1 LSSVLEREVLPLVAQ
16 PHRYV
21 GHERGVAR
29 KDWDAARVRMLFCY
43 PDLYEVGMSHPGTQ
57 ILYHVVNRV
66 PAWLMERAYAPW
78 PDMEALMR
86 ERRIPLFSLETKRP
100 ARDFDVIGFTL
111 QSELTYTNVLTM
123 LDLAGMPLR
132 QAERGDRDPLV
143 LAGGPCAS
151 NPEPMAAFVDAYLL
165 GDAEDAL
172 PEILQIV
179 AEEKARAPGAGSRGP
194 GEAAGNPASP
204 TPDPGSRARSRQHL
218 LWRLASEV
226 PGVYVPSLYVLP
238 PGGGTARPSDPRLPY
253 PVLARTVPELK
264 ADDHPRRMLVPLAQ
278 VTHERLPIEVQR
290 GCVRGCR
297 FCQAGY
303 LYRPVRER
311 DARECVAIAVE
322 GMAHGGNEEI
332 SLLSLSTA
340 DHSQAE
346 ALVDAVSRVAAAR
359 GVAVALPSLRADAF
373 SVRLAESASRVR
385 RTGFTFAPEAGSER
399 LRRVINKGLT
409 EQDILL
415 AVERVLEAGWT
426 SVKLYLMIGHPTE
439 GDADFEELA
448 GLTAKLRAAARRRAG
463 RSVCLSISPFVPK
476 PHTPFQWERQDG
488 LEETRA
494 KLRWI
499 RKRLAGAGVEV
510 KHHDLEATAVEG
522 MISRGGRETADL
534 IEGAWR
540 RGARFDEW
548 TEQLRPEAWRAALG
562 DIGSSLEARFG
573 ARDEDEALPWEVV
586 SYGIARRWFQR
597 ERRQAYAEA
606 LTEECRRG
614 RCSACGVCD
623 FETVTNVLAAD
634 SAATEKTSGV
644 VSPASGDDPPA
655 PPRQPT
661 LEPHQTIRLRYAKR
675 APVRFLSHL
684 DVLRELVRT
693 LRRAGAPLVY
703 SAGFMP
709 RPRMSAGLA
718 LATGWTS
725 DSEWLDLELAGEWD
739 ARRLAQLLGG
749 LNRHG
754 APGLRFLAAGVLRPG
769 PSLSASVERS
779 AYRATFPE
787 PPFEPVF
794 ARLDAGCRAFL
805 ARDAVPF
812 VRERAARRQT
822 VDLRPLVYE
831 LAALDGATVAL
842 ELRTASD
849 GSAKPTELLEA
860 ACRVPRHLVPLI
872 NIHKTGTWLVGGIA
886 PLAGCL
892 VTAGEQTVETVD
904 SDQWEPAGDPRGDPG
919 GRHPGRAA
927 GGSSGRA
934 PHGRRHLSRQ
944 GRSGPAGD
952 PGGVR

>member
-1 LSSVLEREVLPLVAQ
+1 LGSILEREVLPLVAK

-29 KDWDAARVRMLFCY
+29 KDWGAARVRMLLCY

-57 ILYHVVNRV
+57 ILYHLVNRN

-86 ERRIPLFSLETKRP
+86 ERGLPLFSLESKRP

-123 LDLAGMPLR
+123 LDLAGLPLR
-132 QAERGDRDPLV
+132 QSERREGDPLV

-165 GDAEDAL
+165 GDAEEAL
-172 PEILQIV
+172 AEILSVV
-179 AEEKARAPGAGSRGP
+179 AEAKDR
-194 GEAAGNPASP
+194 SP
-204 TPDPGSRARSRQHL
+204 SRARL
-218 LWRLASEV
+218 LWRLATEV
-226 PGVYVPSLYVLP
+226 AGVYVPSLYAVP
-238 PGGGTARPSDPRLPY
+238 DGGGTAQPSDSRLPF
-253 PVLARTVPELK
+253 PVVARTIPELR
-264 ADDHPRRMLVPLAQ
+264 ADDHPRRMLVPLAE

-311 DARECVAIAVE
+311 GVGDCVAIAE
-322 GMAHGGNEEI
+322 DGLAHGGQEEI

-340 DHSQAE
+340 DHTQVES
-346 ALVDAVSRVAAAR
+346 LVDAVSRVAAAR

-373 SVRLAESASRVR
+373 SLQLAESASRVR

-415 AVERVLEAGWT
+415 AVERALDAGWS

-439 GDADFEELA
+439 REDDFEELA
-448 GLTAKLRAAARRRAG
+448 ALVAKLRALVRQRPG

-499 RKRLAGAGVEV
+499 RKRLAGPGVEV

-522 MISRGGRETADL
+522 IISRGGRETADL

-548 TEQLRPEAWRAALG
+548 TEQLRPGAWMAALA
-562 DIGSSLEARFG
+562 DRGSTLQARFD
-573 ARDEDEALPWEVV
+573 ARDEGEALPWDVV
-586 SYGIARRWFQR
+586 SYGIGRQWFR
-597 ERRQAYAEA
+597 KERRRAYAET

-623 FETVTNVLAAD
+623 FDTVQNVLAPEAGPRETVDDARPVAGAAPAD
-634 SAATEKTSGV
+634 RGAAGGPHPSAGAWR
-644 VSPASGDDPPA
+644 PADGDGH
-655 PPRQPT
+655 R
-661 LEPHQTIRLRYAKR
+661 IVRLRYEKQ
-675 APVRFLSHL
+675 APLRFLSHL
-684 DVLRELVRT
+684 DVLRELLRT
-693 LRRAGAPLVY
+693 CRRAEAPLVY
-703 SAGFMP
+703 SAGFVP
-709 RPRMSAGLA
+709 RPRLSAGQA

-725 DSEWLDLELAGEWD
+725 ASEWLDLELAGEWD
-739 ARRLAQLLGG
+739 AGRLTRLLEE
-749 LNRHG
+749 LNRHA
-754 APGLRFLAAGVLRPG
+754 APGLRFLAAGTPRRS

-779 AYRATFPE
+779 AFRATFPE
-787 PPFEPVF
+787 PPFEPEF

-812 VRERAARRQT
+812 VRERSANRKQT
-822 VDLRPLVYE
+822 VDLRPLVYD
-831 LAALDGATVAL
+831 LAALDGATVVL

-849 GSAKPTELLEA
+849 GSAKPTEVLEA
-860 ACRVPRHLVPLI
+860 ACGVPRHLLPLI
-872 NIHKTGTWLVGGIA
+872 NIHKTGTWLAGGVT
-886 PLAGCL
+886 PLAGCT
-892 VTAGEQTVETVD
+892 VTAGEKSVETGD

-919 GRHPGRAA
+919 GRYPR
-927 GGSSGRA
+927 
-934 PHGRRHLSRQ
+934 
-944 GRSGPAGD
+944 
-952 PGGVR
+952 